1 MRVWRRFEALMVE
14 LGRWLMRNL
23 LRLVYRVR
31 VVGLE
36 NYAKA
41 GKRVLVVANHTSFLD
56 AVLLA
61 VFLPDRLTFAINTGI
76 SKRWWIRPLLVV
88 VDAFPLDPT
97 NPYSIKSLIRY
108 ISQDKRAAIFPEGR
122 ITVTGSLMKIYPGP
136 GLVADKSGAMLLPV
150 RIDGAQYTPFSRLR
164 GRIRMRL
171 FPQITLT
178 ILPPRRFD
186 IPPEIR
192 GRERRREAGKQ
203 LADLMTEMVF
213 ATSNYRRTLFEA
225 LLDARRVTGGSHVI
239 AEDIERKPITFN
251 DLIVRSTI
259 LGGVIARATR
269 RGEMVGLMLP
279 NAIPAIVSF
288 FGLLARGRVPAMLN
302 YTLGSQSLVAS
313 CKSAQIR
320 RVYTS
325 ERFVQAAK
333 LEKIVDRLR
342 QTVEVVFLEELRDQV
357 TPAMKLGALLAR
369 PFAGWRYR
377 RERVSPDEPAV
388 VLFTSGSEGTP
399 KGVVLSHANV
409 LANREQVMA
418 RFDFGSHDIILNAL
432 PMFHSFGLT
441 AGTLLPILSGM
452 RTFFYPSPLHYRI
465 VPEMAYDVNATVMFG
480 TNTFL
485 AGYARF
491 AHPYDF
497 YSVRYAFAGAE
508 KLKDETRRTCT
519 DKFGVQIFEGYGAT
533 ETSPVLA
540 ANTPVDTRV
549 GTVGRFL
556 PGIEHGL
563 DPVPGVEGGRLSVRG
578 PNVMLGYLR
587 HDEPGVIQPPSTER
601 GPGWYDTGDIV
612 SLDADGFVTIRGRAK
627 RFAKIGGEMVSLAAA
642 EEIAARTWPESQ
654 HAVVS
659 VPDAQKGEQLIL
671 VTTKADAARQ
681 ELSAR
686 ARSDGV
692 SELSVPKR
700 IVHVEKIPLLG
711 SGKADYP
718 AVSALVQDAL
728 PRGERGAT

>member
-1 MRVWRRFEALMVE
+1 MVE
-14 LGRWLMRNL
+14 GFRWLVRTL
-23 LRLVYRVR
+23 LRVVYRVH
-31 VVGLE
+31 VVGLD
-36 NYAKA
+36 NYAQA
-41 GKRVLVVANHTSFLD
+41 GQRVLVVANHTSFLD

-61 VFLPDRLTFAINTGI
+61 VFLPDRLTFAINTAI
-76 SKRWWIRPLLVV
+76 SKLWWMRPLLVV

-164 GRIRMRL
+164 GRIRLRM
-171 FPQITLT
+171 FPRITLT
-178 ILPPRRFD
+178 ILPPRRFE

-203 LADLMTEMVF
+203 LADLMTEMMF
-213 ATSNYRRTLFEA
+213 ATSNYHRTLFEA
-225 LLDARRVTGGSHVI
+225 LLDVRRVHGGAHVI
-239 AEDIERKPITFN
+239 AEDIERKPITLN
-251 DLIVRSTI
+251 ELIVRATI
-259 LGGVIARATR
+259 LGDVIARDTR
-269 RGEMVGLMLP
+269 RGEIVGLMLP
-279 NAIPAIVSF
+279 NALAAIVAF
-288 FGLLARGRVPAMLN
+288 FGLQARGRVAAMLN
-302 YTLGSQSLVAS
+302 YTLGAHSLVAS
-313 CKSAQIR
+313 VESGAIKKI
-320 RVYTS
+320 YTS
-325 ERFVQAAK
+325 ERFVLAAK
-333 LEKIVDRLR
+333 LEKAVDRLR
-342 QTVEVVFLEELRDQV
+342 QTADVVFLEELRGRV
-357 TPAMKLGALLAR
+357 TPAMKIGALLTR
-369 PFAGWRYR
+369 GFAGWRHS
-377 RERVSPDEPAV
+377 RERVRPEEPAI
-388 VLFTSGSEGTP
+388 VLFTSGSEGQP

-418 RFDFGSHDIILNAL
+418 RFDFSSQDIILNAL
-432 PMFHSFGLT
+432 PLFHSFGLT
-441 AGTLLPILSGM
+441 AGTLLPLLSGI

-465 VPEMAYDVNATVMFG
+465 VPEVAYDINATVMFG

-508 KLKDETRRTCT
+508 KLKDETRRTWT

-549 GTVGRFL
+549 GTVGRLL
-556 PGIEHGL
+556 PGIEYAL
-563 DPVPGVEGGRLSVRG
+563 DPVPGVKGARLSVHG
-578 PNVMLGYLR
+578 PNVMLGYLK
-587 HDEPGVIQPPSTER
+587 HDQPGVIQPPATER

-612 SLDADGFVTIRGRAK
+612 TIDAEGFVTILGRAK
-627 RFAKIGGEMVSLAAA
+627 RFAKIGGEMVSLTAV
-642 EEIAARTWPESQ
+642 EELASRTWPDVP

-659 VPDAQKGEQLIL
+659 VPDSQKGEQLVL
-671 VTTKADAARQ
+671 VTTKPDAARQ

-686 ARSDGV
+686 ARADGM
-692 SELSVPKR
+692 SELHVPKR
-700 IVHVEKIPLLG
+700 ILHVEKMPLLG

-718 AVSALVQDAL
+718 AVSALVEEAA
-728 PRGERGAT
+728 PRGERNAL

>member
-1 MRVWRRFEALMVE
+1 MVE
-14 LGRWLMRNL
+14 LCRRLVRAL
-23 LRLVYRVR
+23 LRVVYRVH

-36 NYAKA
+36 NYAEA
-41 GKRVLVVANHTSFLD
+41 GERVLVVANHTSFLD

-61 VFLPDRLTFAINTGI
+61 VFLPDRLTFAINTQI
-76 SKRWWIRPLLVV
+76 SKRWWMRPLLVV

-108 ISQDKRAAIFPEGR
+108 IAQDKRAAIFPEGR

-164 GRIRMRL
+164 GRIRLRL

-178 ILPPRRFD
+178 ILRPRRFA

-203 LADLMTEMVF
+203 LADLMTEMMF
-213 ATSNYRRTLFEA
+213 ATSNYRRTLYEA
-225 LLDARRVTGGSHVI
+225 LLDARRVHGGSHVI
-239 AEDIERKPITFN
+239 AEDVERKPITFN
-251 DLIVRSTI
+251 ELIVRTTI
-259 LGGVIARATR
+259 LGNLMARDTQ
-269 RGEMVGLMLP
+269 RGEIVGLMLP
-279 NAIPAIVSF
+279 NALAAIAAF
-288 FGLLARGRVPAMLN
+288 FGLQARGRVAAMLN
-302 YTLGSQSLVAS
+302 YTLGIQSLVAS
-313 CKSAQIR
+313 LESARIKKI
-320 RVYTS
+320 YTS

-333 LEKIVDRLR
+333 LERIVDRLR
-342 QTVEVVFLEELRDQV
+342 QMADVVFLEDLRSRV
-357 TPAMKLGALLAR
+357 TPAMKISAFLTR
-369 PFAGWRYR
+369 RFAGWRYR
-377 RERVSPDEPAV
+377 RERVRPEEPAV
-388 VLFTSGSEGTP
+388 VLFTSGSEGMP

-418 RFDFGSHDIILNAL
+418 RFDFSSQDIILNAL
-432 PMFHSFGLT
+432 PLFHSFGLT
-441 AGTLLPILSGM
+441 AGTLLPLLSGM

-465 VPEMAYDVNATVMFG
+465 VPEIAYDINATIMFG

-508 KLKDETRRTCT
+508 KLKDETRRIWT

-533 ETSPVLA
+533 ETSPVIA

-549 GTVGRFL
+549 GTVGRLL
-556 PGIEHGL
+556 PGIEYAL
-563 DPVPGVEGGRLSVRG
+563 DPVPGVAGARLSVRG
-578 PNVMLGYLR
+578 PNVMLGYLL
-587 HDEPGVIQPPSTER
+587 HDKPGVIQPPATER

-612 SLDADGFVTIRGRAK
+612 SIDAEGFVTIQGRAK
-627 RFAKIGGEMVSLAAA
+627 RFAKIGGEMVSLTAV
-642 EEIAARTWPESQ
+642 EELASRTWPDLQ

-671 VTTKADAARQ
+671 VTTKPAAARQ
-681 ELSAR
+681 DLSAR
-686 ARSDGV
+686 ARADGMT
-692 SELSVPKR
+692 ELHVPKR
-700 IVHVEKIPLLG
+700 IVQVEKVPLLG

-718 AVSALVQDAL
+718 AVQALVEEAL
-728 PRGERGAT
+728 PRDERAVH